1 MNPFKRRVFGVR
13 LFEVAA
19 FACVLALAFG
29 VYLAKTNAGRER
41 ARIANIDRQI
51 AEEQR
56 KTKLLR
62 AEVAHLEQPERLGRL
77 SNAHLGLQ
85 PADGT
90 REALP
95 ETLPEIARPA
105 EKKPRPAPSNLLP
118 KPEPVPV
125 PVPEPA
131 PEAPTLEKP
140 TR

>member
-1 MNPFKRRVFGVR
+1 MNPFKRGVFRVRIFD
-13 LFEVAA
+13 VAA
-19 FACVLALAFG
+19 FACVLAMDFG

-77 SNAHLGLQ
+77 SNAHLGLT

-95 ETLPEIARPA
+95 ETLPDIARPA
-105 EKKPRPAPSNLLP
+105 ERSPRPAPTKLLP
-118 KPEPVPV
+118 KPELLPAA
-125 PVPEPA
+125 PA
-131 PEAPTLEKP
+131 PAAEAPETETP
-140 TR
+140 AR

>member
-1 MNPFKRRVFGVR
+1 MNPFKRRIFGVR
-13 LFEVAA
+13 IFEVAA

-77 SNAHLGLQ
+77 SNTHLGLL

-95 ETLPEIARPA
+95 ETLPDIARPA
-105 EKKPRPAPSNLLP
+105 ERQARPAASNLLP
-118 KPEPVPV
+118 KPEPVPI
-125 PVPEPA
+125 
-131 PEAPTLEKP
+131 PEAAPDTLP
-140 TR
+140 AQAPAR

>member
-13 LFEVAA
+13 IFEVAA

-77 SNAHLGLQ
+77 SNAHLGLTA
-85 PADGT
+85 ADGT

-105 EKKPRPAPSNLLP
+105 ERTPRPVPTKLLP
-118 KPEPVPV
+118 KPAPVPA
-125 PVPEPA
+125 EPA
-131 PEAPTLEKP
+131 LETPETAAQ
-140 TR
+140 